1 MAEPTNRDQT
11 AFHECTRD
19 PIFLFRIH
27 VARGPIVHRVF
38 LTRKEADDYGE
49 QNAHNYKKWSVFCI
63 PCEGNLAQL
72 LKEHGDKYIVQ
83 PPAISN

>member
-1 MAEPTNRDQT
+1 
-11 AFHECTRD
+11 
-19 PIFLFRIH
+19 
-27 VARGPIVHRVF
+27 VHRVF